1 MIRRLDSE
9 NVRSICTTTI
19 STQISISSFRT
30 LVFLPN
36 HRRGTCSQ
44 MMVRLPIL
52 TRRFGALSQLDIVD
66 PNRCPGHCGTDTSF
80 RGSRQPEAVAATRR

>member
-9 NVRSICTTTI
+9 NVRPIYTTTI
-19 STQISISSFRT
+19 STQISISSFGT

-44 MMVRLPIL
+44 MMVRPPIL
-52 TRRFGALSQLDIVD
+52 THRFGALSQLDIMD
-66 PNRCPGHCGTDTSF
+66 PNGCPGRCGTDTSF
-80 RGSRQPEAVAATRR
+80 RGFRQPEAVAATRR

>member
-9 NVRSICTTTI
+9 NVRPICTTTI

-36 HRRGTCSQ
+36 HRRGTYSQ
-44 MMVRLPIL
+44 MMGRPPIL
-52 TRRFGALSQLDIVD
+52 THRFGALSQLDIMA
-66 PNRCPGHCGTDTSF
+66 PHGCPGRCGTGTSF
-80 RGSRQPEAVAATRR
+80 RGSRRPEAVAATRQ